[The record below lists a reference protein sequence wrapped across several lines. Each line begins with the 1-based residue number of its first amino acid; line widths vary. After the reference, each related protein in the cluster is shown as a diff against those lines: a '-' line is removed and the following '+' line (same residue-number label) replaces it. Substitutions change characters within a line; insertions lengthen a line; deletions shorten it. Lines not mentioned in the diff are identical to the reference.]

1 MAAVRADSALNA
13 EYGDLIEEIEQIQ
26 EQKQE
31 YAAEFGAFLGLQPQ
45 SGLASATLRRATL
58 AHAYLQQQQAGADE
72 QALSGI
78 QGQLLGIADLPEA
91 REERFLTARFQ
102 EFEDYLG
109 DDEQLMAT
117 MGGRTPGEMADYLIA
132 NSALSDAETTAQ
144 ALEEGTLTMDDPAMQ
159 VVSAFMERRQA
170 FQSAFAGLGAQ
181 ERELNRQRG
190 RAQFDV
196 YGTTVPP
203 DATFSLRLADGVVQG
218 YEYNGTVAPPYTT
231 IFGLYDH
238 YYSYQETGTAY
249 EWELPESWLDAP
261 ETLDLTTPMNLVA
274 TPDII
279 GGNSG
284 SPLLNEELEVVG
296 LVFDGNI
303 ESLPSAFIFQTE
315 RSRTVAVDSRG
326 MLEALDEVYDLDRLV
341 MELTTG
347 QLMETEAAADEAM
360 ASQP

>member
-1 MAAVRADSALNA
+1 
-13 EYGDLIEEIEQIQ
+13 
-26 EQKQE
+26 
-31 YAAEFGAFLGLQPQ
+31 
-45 SGLASATLRRATL
+45 
-58 AHAYLQQQQAGADE
+58 
-72 QALSGI
+72 
-78 QGQLLGIADLPEA
+78 
-91 REERFLTARFQ
+91 
-102 EFEDYLG
+102 
-109 DDEQLMAT
+109 
-117 MGGRTPGEMADYLIA
+117 MADYVIA
-132 NSALSDAETTAQ
+132 SSALSDAEATAQ
-144 ALEEGTLTMDDPAMQ
+144 ALEAGTLSMDDPALQ
-159 VVSAFMERRQA
+159 VAGALMDRRAA
-170 FQSAFAGLGAQ
+170 FQSAFAGLSAQ

-196 YGTTVPP
+196 YGTDVPP

-218 YEYNGTVAPPYTT
+218 YDYNGTYAPPYTT
-231 IFGLYDH
+231 IYGLYDH
-238 YYSYQETGTAY
+238 YYSYRETEKAY
-249 EWELPESWLDAP
+249 EWALPESWLDAP
-261 ETLDLTTPMNLVA
+261 ETLDLSTPMNLVA

-303 ESLPSAFIFQTE
+303 ESLPAAFIFQTQE
-315 RSRTVAVDSRG
+315 SRTVAVDSRG